1 MAKGGAIGRVEAILG
16 VVGVLALGVTYS
28 IATGWNPLPAAQ
40 AWLDKHRT
48 LAEPAPAWT
57 VKVAEEPSGAGVAAG
72 TVVVTA
78 GGAATGYALADG
90 RSLWTR
96 EAGWSAVA
104 GAGTG
109 AVVVAGK
116 PGHGYDVLNPTT
128 GAPRWTDPSA
138 IGAWTFSDLV
148 IGLACPQSVVCIL
161 TARAPDSGTLRW
173 QVSLPGNARP
183 LSGANHTLV
192 GIRPMS
198 RTERGPLPVPAL
210 LGFPVNDEVQVIDT
224 GAGTRVRT
232 YRSGPMSWATV
243 AATRVVVTSG
253 NFRSGTCHL
262 RTEGRDP
269 AGDRQV
275 WQRDGYDLHTGT
287 ELGCDQ
293 RTNPLGGGGLI
304 TARNPEGRDV
314 LLDPATG
321 QEAYRA

>member
-78 GGAATGYALADG
+78 GGAATGY
-90 RSLWTR
+90 
-96 EAGWSAVA
+96 
-104 GAGTG
+104 
-109 AVVVAGK
+109 
-116 PGHGYDVLNPTT
+116 
-128 GAPRWTDPSA
+128 
-138 IGAWTFSDLV
+138 
-148 IGLACPQSVVCIL
+148 
-161 TARAPDSGTLRW
+161 
-173 QVSLPGNARP
+173 ARP

-269 AGDRQV
+269 AGDRQG
-275 WQRDGYDLHTGT
+275 WQRGGDGLHTGT

-293 RTNPLGGGGLI
+293 RTKPLRGGGRS
-304 TARNPEGRDV
+304 T
-314 LLDPATG
+314 
-321 QEAYRA
+321 